1 MTTSMPRPG
10 APVLTATAATD
21 VPHGAAGVYVTTILN
36 IALLQ
41 QERPGA
47 APAAGT
53 APVAG
58 VRTAYGPLVVDG
70 IVFPG
75 PRFGS

>member
-10 APVLTATAATD
+10 IAPVLTATAA
-21 VPHGAAGVYVTTILN
+21 VPPAPAGVQVTTTVN

-41 QERPGA
+41 QEHPGAAPDARA
-47 APAAGT
+47 APAAG
-53 APVAG
+53 
-58 VRTAYGPLVVDG
+58 VRAAYGPLVVDG